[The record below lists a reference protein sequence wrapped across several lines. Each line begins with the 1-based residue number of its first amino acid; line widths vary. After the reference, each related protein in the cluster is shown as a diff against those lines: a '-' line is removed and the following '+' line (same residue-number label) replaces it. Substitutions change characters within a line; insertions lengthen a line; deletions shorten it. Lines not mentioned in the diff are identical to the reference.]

1 MENYNEE
8 QMREQMRRRQE
19 MFKKMGAPNA
29 GKVITESAVGAGST
43 AAKLA
48 AIRSGANKQDFSKY
62 INAKGS
68 NGAGPSVPGA
78 QSFEALPEPK
88 KRNNPYD
95 VVNPEFSQKIEEFS
109 TPRSSG
115 NSELDAINAMFG
127 EFGGGGAASSR
138 PSMGQPQNDFTM
150 DIETANMPSFNPH
163 LALQNKA
170 RKAMENQPESP
181 YLKFASNTPQPQYQ
195 QQQPQYQQQPDMG
208 GVNMANLQM
217 MMETIAKGVAEKTIR
232 NVLNEF
238 SSQQKGKLQF
248 EYYNREKGI
257 VKGQDGK
264 LYKLQPVEIR
274 KKGES

>member
-29 GKVITESAVGAGST
+29 GKVITESAVGADST

-62 INAKGS
+62 INAKSGNGQGS
-68 NGAGPSVPGA
+68 APGG
-78 QSFEALPEPK
+78 SFEALPEPK
-88 KRNNPYD
+88 RKKNPND
-95 VVNPEFSQKIEEFS
+95 VVNPEYSQQIEEFS
-109 TPRSSG
+109 APRSSG

-127 EFGGGGAASSR
+127 EFGGGGAVSSR
-138 PSMGQPQNDFTM
+138 PSMGQPQNDFQM

-170 RKAMENQPESP
+170 RKVMENQPDSP

-195 QQQPQYQQQPDMG
+195 QQQQQPQYQQPEMG

-238 SSQQKGKLQF
+238 SNQQKGKLQF
-248 EYYNREKGI
+248 EYYNKEKGI
-257 VKGQDGK
+257 VKGSDGK
-264 LYKLQPVEIR
+264 LYRLQPVEIR